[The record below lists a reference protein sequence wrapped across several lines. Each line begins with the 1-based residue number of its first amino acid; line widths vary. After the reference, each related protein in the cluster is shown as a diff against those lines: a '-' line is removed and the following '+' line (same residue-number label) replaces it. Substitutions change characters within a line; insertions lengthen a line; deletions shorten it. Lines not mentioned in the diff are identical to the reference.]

1 MGKTNLLR
9 SGNENKRQS
18 VKTYCKEAAKELPIS
33 RLRGRKNSLLTGKKR
48 VASLI
53 PGPFVWI
60 HIYIDN
66 WATHLLVA

>member
-1 MGKTNLLR
+1 MRTRVSLL
-9 SGNENKRQS
+9 KH
-18 VKTYCKEAAKELPIS
+18 TAKEAAKELPIS
-33 RLRGRKNSLLTGKKR
+33 RLRERKNSLLTGKKR

-53 PGPFVWI
+53 PRPFVWI